1 MQIVYEPNSLCHYGV
16 KGMKW
21 GYTDGSRNGNRT
33 ANVNN
38 YVDYPAE
45 DDVPASVK
53 KDRTDTR
60 TIKIERTA
68 SGSIEYGNYGPS
80 LNTLSFDK
88 KTGKKSYANTVPGEK
103 VVSKYLEKKQE
114 KEVKHGE
121 YLEHHGVPGMKWGR
135 RKARYEKK
143 LDRYIQNK
151 DRFNRKQS
159 AASYKAAK
167 LNKTISKTKYKQ
179 AKGKEINERSLR
191 KKEARLARAM
201 KSSYKYEVKSRK
213 YEKKIEKAKKKINK
227 YGAKQMS
234 AISKAA

>member
-1 MQIVYEPNSLCHYGV
+1 MQIVYESNSLCHYGV

-21 GYTDGSRNGNRT
+21 GYTDGTRNGNRT

-38 YVDYPAE
+38 YKDYPAE

-60 TIKIERTA
+60 TLKIERTA
-68 SGSIEYGNYGPS
+68 TTTTEYGNYGPDI
-80 LNTLSFDK
+80 NTLQTDK
-88 KTGKKSYANTVPGEK
+88 KTGKKTYGNSKSGER
-103 VVSKYLEKKQE
+103 VVQQYLDKKD
-114 KEVKHGE
+114 KEVKHSD
-121 YLEHHGVPGMKWGR
+121 YLAHHGVPGMKWGR

-151 DRFNRKQS
+151 DRFSRKQS